1 MSRRF
6 LLTLMTLLLASAT
19 VTSHAGLTE
28 EVSHHYVD
36 NNGVK
41 IHYVKAGSGPLVV
54 MVHGFPDYWYSWR
67 HQMNGLKKDFT
78 VVAMDQRGY
87 NRSDQPDGVDAYAMP
102 NLVSDV
108 VAVIRDTGAAKATVV
123 GHDWGGAVAWQVAF
137 NASEVVQNLV
147 ILNLPHPNGMAREL
161 ANNPEQQRNSAYA
174 RRFIEGSADDPDIVF
189 GGPMT
194 AQTLAGWVRDPAVK
208 SLYEAAFA
216 RSSFRGMLNFYKAN
230 YPRPGQSSAVASS
243 EPMPKLPMPL
253 LIFHG
258 LQDTALHSDGLNN
271 TWDWVDNNVTLV
283 TTPKAN
289 HFVQQD
295 AADLVTRT
303 MRWWLLDRTE

>member
-1 MSRRF
+1 MR
-6 LLTLMTLLLASAT
+6 
-19 VTSHAGLTE
+19 H
-28 EVSHHYVD
+28 
-36 NNGVK
+36 K
-41 IHYVKAGSGPLVV
+41 IHYEKTAAPSSC

-67 HQMNGLKKDFT
+67 HQMNGLKKEFT

-174 RRFIEGSADDPDIVF
+174 RRFIEGSAHDPDIVF

-216 RSSFRGMLNFYKAN
+216 RSSFSGMLNFYKAN